1 MEKWE
6 KSFMQQDKLDLL
18 TCLMTW
24 QDTLEAIKDC
34 EELENVQSHLQ
45 RKGVMM
51 KRSWSGAGGVAITEH
66 ERTPKN
72 RMTKRSSWVDGSVEV
87 TSLASEGL
95 HPLQQHSI
103 QWVPRDS
110 FSSC

>member
-1 MEKWE
+1 
-6 KSFMQQDKLDLL
+6 MQKDKLDLL

-51 KRSWSGAGGVAITEH
+51 KRS
-66 ERTPKN
+66 
-72 RMTKRSSWVDGSVEV
+72 
-87 TSLASEGL
+87 
-95 HPLQQHSI
+95 
-103 QWVPRDS
+103 
-110 FSSC
+110 